1 MVTTKV
7 GMSKS
12 TSLSYITIQIR
23 VTDLS
28 CIRVPATIC
37 PFDSQNR
44 PTPNSTITR
53 AGSSH

>member
-1 MVTTKV
+1 MLTTKV

-12 TSLSYITIQIR
+12 TCLSSIIIRIR
-23 VTDLS
+23 VTDLL
-28 CIRVPATIC
+28 CIRVRTTTY